1 VIYSAR
7 RREPALGT
15 APRITG
21 MASDTQLDMESA
33 DLERAVQYLREGGI
47 VAIPTDTLYGLAV
60 DVFNRSAID
69 RVFAVKGRPK
79 DLALPVL
86 VGDWNQVKRVA
97 KNLSPQARTLADSF
111 WPGGLT
117 LVLEKA
123 DGLPDQVTAEGQTVA
138 VRMPD
143 HPVPIHLTQGLGLPI
158 TGTSANI
165 SGRADLLSLTEL
177 TNQIGGLVDQ
187 VITAGPEPKGIASTV
202 IDITGGEPKLLRQGV
217 ISFESILEAWE
228 TGRR

>member
-1 VIYSAR
+1 MIYSAR

-143 HPVPIHLTQGLGLPI
+143 HPVPIHLTEGLGLPI

-177 TNQIGGLVDQ
+177 TDQIGGLVDK

>member
-1 VIYSAR
+1 
-7 RREPALGT
+7 
-15 APRITG
+15 

-111 WPGGLT
+111 WPG
-117 LVLEKA
+117 
-123 DGLPDQVTAEGQTVA
+123 
-138 VRMPD
+138 
-143 HPVPIHLTQGLGLPI
+143 
-158 TGTSANI
+158 
-165 SGRADLLSLTEL
+165 
-177 TNQIGGLVDQ
+177 
-187 VITAGPEPKGIASTV
+187 
-202 IDITGGEPKLLRQGV
+202 
-217 ISFESILEAWE
+217 
-228 TGRR
+228 

>member
-1 VIYSAR
+1 MIYSAR
-7 RREPALGT
+7 RRDPALGT

-21 MASDTQLDMESA
+21 KASDTQLDMESA

-47 VAIPTDTLYGLAV
+47 EATPTDTLYGLAV
-60 DVFNRSAID
+60 DAFNRSAID

-97 KNLSPQARTLADSF
+97 KNLPPQARTLAGSF

-123 DGLPDQVTAEGQTVA
+123 DDLPDQVTAEGQTVA

-143 HPVPIHLTQGLGLPI
+143 HPVPIHLTEGLGLPI

-165 SGRADLLSLTEL
+165 SGGADLLSLTEL
-177 TNQIGGLVDQ
+177 TDHIGGLVDQ

-228 TGRR
+228 TGPR